1 MTPEQVEIIRSSW
14 AQVLP
19 IAGDAAGLFY
29 AKLFQ
34 LDPEL
39 RPLFAA
45 NMDEQGR
52 KLMAM
57 IDTAVNGL
65 ERLDEI
71 VPAVRALG
79 ARHAGYGVED
89 VDYDTVGIAL
99 LWTLE
104 QGLGDAFTTEVKEAW
119 STVYSLLADTMKNAT
134 AARTA

>member
-14 AQVLP
+14 AQIVP

-39 RPLFAA
+39 RPLFVG

-57 IDTAVNGL
+57 INTAVNGL
-65 ERLDEI
+65 DRLDEI
-71 VPAVRALG
+71 VPAVRESG
-79 ARHAGYGVED
+79 VRHAGYGVED

-119 STVYSLLADTMKNAT
+119 STVYSLLADTMTSAT
-134 AARTA
+134 ATRTA